1 MVQLWVFWAAPLLGG
16 LVAGATYALLFGKD
30 AEAVPLTD
38 ATEG

>member
-1 MVQLWVFWAAPLLGG
+1 MKKLIVGG
-16 LVAGATYALLFGKD
+16 LIAGASYIPLFGKD